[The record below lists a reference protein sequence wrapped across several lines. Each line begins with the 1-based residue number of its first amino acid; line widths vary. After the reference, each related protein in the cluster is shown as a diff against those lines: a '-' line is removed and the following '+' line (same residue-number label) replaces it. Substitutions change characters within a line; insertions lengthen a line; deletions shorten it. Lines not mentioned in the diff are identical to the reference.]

1 MYLFSVSFF
10 TAYQVNLVGEDLLF
24 TGEESVSLT
33 WLQDAV
39 FPLEDPGN
47 YTVDVWLY
55 TLSRNTWA
63 KTACLA
69 SAYPNSGRAA
79 VTIPHM
85 ERSATERFSAI
96 AMQVVMNTSQAD
108 FFRNLTTVPGLWTV
122 VAYATDTAPT
132 REECNVW
139 AENTDGRL
147 VELNAI
153 NSRSPPCPCMLQ
165 ALNNGFTEQ
174 NMGNAFYNYLNPG
187 AATCFYQ
194 STLNPTL

>member
-1 MYLFSVSFF
+1 MSFF
-10 TAYQVNLVGEDLLF
+10 TAYQVNLVREDLLF

-39 FPLEDPGN
+39 FPIQDPGN

-55 TLSRNTWA
+55 TLFRNTWDR
-63 KTACLA
+63 TACLA
-69 SAYPNSGRAA
+69 SAYPNSGRATM
-79 VTIPHM
+79 TIPHM
-85 ERSATERFSAI
+85 EHSATGRFLAI
-96 AMQVVMNTSQAD
+96 AVQVVMNTKQVDSFQM
-108 FFRNLTTVPGLWTV
+108 LTTAPGLWTV
-122 VAYATDTAPT
+122 VAYATDTAPS

-139 AENTDGRL
+139 AENTVRRL
-147 VELNAI
+147 TEQNII

-165 ALNNGFTEQ
+165 SPNNGFTEQ
-174 NMGNAFYNYLNPG
+174 NLGDAFHSYFNPG